1 MKTLVS
7 ERQGLGVRQ
16 LLREPSS
23 LDQSEIQAIRS
34 ITAAR
39 KQKKAIE
46 LRGMRADVDLQAATQ
61 ALQKVVDVRSQAR
74 SDLLQL
80 EGQLETDEQ
89 DDQPIIELVV
99 SDFGGPPPHK
109 RLHRADGKKKHHHHH
124 HHHEED
130 EADESSRK
138 AKQEDQSDQDVESKS
153 FDPDDLEAYTANA
166 VNNNFNEVRRRGLAA
181 PNGDKKTSVDL
192 AASLGEVG
200 RTAGS
205 REASGSAESQED
217 NVANAFSEPAVN

>member
-1 MKTLVS
+1 MKARAT
-7 ERQGLGVRQ
+7 ERQGLGVQ
-16 LLREPSS
+16 ELLREQSS
-23 LDQSEIQAIRS
+23 LDLYEIQAIRS

-46 LRGMRADVDLQAATQ
+46 QQGMRPAAGLKEAAR
-61 ALQKVVDVRSQAR
+61 ALQKVVDGRGRAR

-80 EGQLETDEQ
+80 EGQLEADEQ

-124 HHHEED
+124 HHHHEED
-130 EADESSRK
+130 EDDEQAKK
-138 AKQEDQSDQDVESKS
+138 AKQEDQADPDVESKE

-166 VNNNFNEVRRRGLAA
+166 VNNNFNEVRRRGLATRNA
-181 PNGDKKTSVDL
+181 GDKKSTVDL
-192 AASLGEVG
+192 AATLG
-200 RTAGS
+200 
-205 REASGSAESQED
+205 
-217 NVANAFSEPAVN
+217 